1 MVDLTTIGLEKGV
14 HYETIITT
22 EYCGKSNSAPI
33 GVICLNK
40 DTIMC
45 RIFNKSKTLRNI
57 KETKRFTVNIV
68 DNPFA
73 FTYSTLSTVPKSY
86 LNEDNGLKC
95 SASYFKCEVNSIK
108 DVVKDIDP
116 VDKSKKS
123 IIKAKAIEI
132 CKNKEGKP
140 LNRAMDLL
148 VESIYNIR
156 RINENPE
163 YYLKR
168 LKEAK
173 RVITKVGSRDDKK
186 AIRMIIEHLKNEGYE
201 L

>member
-95 SASYFKCEVNSIK
+95 SASYFKCEVDSIK
-108 DVVKDIDP
+108 DVV
-116 VDKSKKS
+116 
-123 IIKAKAIEI
+123 KAIEI

>member
-1 MVDLTTIGLEKGV
+1 
-14 HYETIITT
+14 
-22 EYCGKSNSAPI
+22 
-33 GVICLNK
+33 
-40 DTIMC
+40 
-45 RIFNKSKTLRNI
+45 
-57 KETKRFTVNIV
+57 
-68 DNPFA
+68 
-73 FTYSTLSTVPKSY
+73 
-86 LNEDNGLKC
+86 
-95 SASYFKCEVNSIK
+95 
-108 DVVKDIDP
+108 
-116 VDKSKKS
+116 
-123 IIKAKAIEI
+123 
-132 CKNKEGKP
+132 
-140 LNRAMDLL
+140 MDLL